1 MHHDTRSRTVTAPAL
16 LLTLVCTAAPLAM
29 VWGAGGR
36 GLSPHL
42 VAALVG
48 VICLVVALLLW
59 RVLSQTAQL
68 RAEVKEAHRQ
78 LGAERAA
85 RLQDQ
90 EAAALRYA
98 ELERQSQDER
108 AELEVLYAT
117 APIGLCV
124 LDRDLRWLRINGH
137 LAEING
143 IPASA
148 HLGRTAYELLPGL
161 APQARRIVDQV
172 MDSGLPLHGVEVR
185 GETPAR
191 PGHERLWI
199 EHFNPLRNSQ
209 GEVVAVNVVC
219 QDVTEQVQ
227 AATALREAD
236 RRKDEFLATLAHEL
250 RNPLAPLRSGLDILQ
265 RAPAHSEVALRA
277 QEMMARQLAYMV
289 RLIDDLLDV
298 SRIRT
303 GKLEL
308 RRRRVAVQDV
318 IDAAMESSR
327 PRLDAAHHR
336 LTLAVPTEP
345 LAIDADPVR
354 LAQVLSNLV
363 NNAAKYTP
371 PGGRIEVHAR
381 AVGDQAHITVT
392 DNGMGIPASMLPHV
406 FDLFTQVGHHAEHAQ
421 GGLGIG
427 LSLARKLVAL
437 HGGTLE
443 ACSAGP
449 GQGSTFTV
457 ILPRQ
462 PGVSP
467 SHLEAD
473 GAGTATPVP
482 EIPATAPRPAP
493 ESDAVPP
500 GPSARRVLIADDNL
514 DAGATLAMLLELE
527 GVTTRTVGNGPDA
540 LLELAAFRPH
550 LFFCDI
556 GMPGLDGHEVAR
568 QVRADPSHQRTV
580 LIAVSGWGSDTDKR
594 HAEAAG
600 FDGHLTKPVDA
611 QALRA
616 LLRVHLPD

>member
-191 PGHERLWI
+191 PGHERIWI

-308 RRRRVAVQDV
+308 
-318 IDAAMESSR
+318 
-327 PRLDAAHHR
+327 
-336 LTLAVPTEP
+336 
-345 LAIDADPVR
+345 
-354 LAQVLSNLV
+354 
-363 NNAAKYTP
+363 
-371 PGGRIEVHAR
+371 
-381 AVGDQAHITVT
+381 
-392 DNGMGIPASMLPHV
+392 
-406 FDLFTQVGHHAEHAQ
+406 
-421 GGLGIG
+421 
-427 LSLARKLVAL
+427 
-437 HGGTLE
+437 
-443 ACSAGP
+443 
-449 GQGSTFTV
+449 
-457 ILPRQ
+457 
-462 PGVSP
+462 
-467 SHLEAD
+467 
-473 GAGTATPVP
+473 
-482 EIPATAPRPAP
+482 
-493 ESDAVPP
+493 
-500 GPSARRVLIADDNL
+500 
-514 DAGATLAMLLELE
+514 
-527 GVTTRTVGNGPDA
+527 
-540 LLELAAFRPH
+540 
-550 LFFCDI
+550 
-556 GMPGLDGHEVAR
+556 
-568 QVRADPSHQRTV
+568 
-580 LIAVSGWGSDTDKR
+580 
-594 HAEAAG
+594 
-600 FDGHLTKPVDA
+600 
-611 QALRA
+611 
-616 LLRVHLPD
+616 